1 MKITLKNTKKAFTLL
16 ELIVV
21 VVIIGILAGIMVPS
35 YTRARER
42 AIDKQA
48 KSILSLLRS
57 AERNY
62 KMETGVYYPA
72 GTSTTSLS
80 DINSN
85 LNLDLVD
92 DGNWDYTVAAWN
104 SGATFIAALYRNKG
118 GYIRTWTITSNTVNA
133 TCSGTCP

>member
-21 VVIIGILAGIMVPS
+21 VVIIGILSGIMVPS
-35 YTRARER
+35 YNRARER

-57 AERNY
+57 AQRSY
-62 KMETGVYYPA
+62 KMETGNYV
-72 GTSTTSLS
+72 TSGSTVSA
-80 DINSN
+80 INSA

-92 DGNWDYTVAAWN
+92 DGNWGYGISSTN
-104 SGATFIAALYRNKG
+104 GFTATMSRNKG
-118 GYIRTWTITSNTVNA
+118 GYNRKWTIDANNVNA
-133 TCSGTCP
+133 TCSALSPSTTCP